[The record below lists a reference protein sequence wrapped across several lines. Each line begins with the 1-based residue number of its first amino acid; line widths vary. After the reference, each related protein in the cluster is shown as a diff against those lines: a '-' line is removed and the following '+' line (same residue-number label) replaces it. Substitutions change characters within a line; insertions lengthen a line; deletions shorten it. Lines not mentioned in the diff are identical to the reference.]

1 MRQIFRLLKPAAR
14 TARFRLITNSNSHM
28 IFYLILSKTKYI
40 QPKLRAQ
47 TRGRAAGINGSRG
60 SQGSQINPT
69 LGPI

>member
-1 MRQIFRLLKPAAR
+1 MKEQGIRRRSRHFPSI
-14 TARFRLITNSNSHM
+14 
-28 IFYLILSKTKYI
+28 YLILSKTKYI

-47 TRGRAAGINGSRG
+47 TRGRAAGINGSRR